1 MCVFFKKKEFVC
13 VHVSASYIVLMHQ
26 IMCVCVRVCVC
37 KDRSHVWK
45 QSESM
50 NSWSLEDSL
59 S

>member
-1 MCVFFKKKEFVC
+1 MC
-13 VHVSASYIVLMHQ
+13 A
-26 IMCVCVRVCVC
+26 CVCILHSAYAPKYVCVCVC

-50 NSWSLEDSL
+50 NSWLLEDSL

>member
-1 MCVFFKKKEFVC
+1 MCVFLKKKKEFVC
-13 VHVSASYIVLMHQ
+13 VHVSASYIVLMLQ
-26 IMCVCVRVCVC
+26 NMCVCVCVC

-50 NSWSLEDSL
+50 NSWLLEDSL